1 MQTIRNLFLLLL
13 FTLPIIFSPVTYL
26 AFELPKILILY
37 FFSALSIY
45 FLAKSGYS
53 LTKLTKIHKL
63 FLIFLLWIIFT
74 SIIGLSFQQSFWGSY
89 FRMQG
94 ILSWICYTILFFI
107 SGKVFSDAYFRR
119 HVCLA
124 ILVSATFTAI
134 LALIQFIGLWFLGN
148 NTQLLYSGRVIST
161 FGQPNFLGA
170 YLVMSL
176 PFVWYLYNHTPLS
189 LRARFVSGVAIFI
202 IILGIFSTF
211 SRSAY
216 LGLAILALI
225 WGIKH
230 YKLLL
235 TGIVFSVLLFGA
247 LATISPNLV
256 YQQWYRFKVNT
267 ISKWTAENR
276 LIIAQKSLKLIVQ
289 RPIIGYG
296 IENFSLAFPQVVS
309 EDDLGLKDIVV
320 DSAHNLFLDLGVQ
333 TGLIG
338 LGIFLAILIVTI
350 KAGLKVKDDFIKA
363 SLCVIISFLII
374 HQFSPVSVIPMVIFW
389 ISLGVINPLHVI
401 ASEGKKSSNYIIHF
415 FGISLIALTTFF
427 IIQTI
432 RADILFHQSSAYEV
446 SDINRAIKL
455 DNDAIKIAPWIN
467 FYKIRRDFLLKQL
480 GY

>member
-1 MQTIRNLFLLLL
+1 MLLL
-13 FTLPIIFSPVTYL
+13 FTLPITFFPFTYL

-37 FFSALSIY
+37 FVSALSIY
-45 FLAKSGYS
+45 FLSSAGYRF
-53 LTKLTKIHKL
+53 TKLTKIHRL

-74 SIIGLSFQQSFWGSY
+74 SIIGLSFQQSFWGNY

-94 ILSWICYTILFFI
+94 ILTYLCYTLLFFI
-107 SGKVFSDAYFRR
+107 SGKVFADNHFRR
-119 HVCLA
+119 HACLT

-134 LALIQFIGLWFLGN
+134 LALIQFISLWFLGN

-176 PFVWYLYNHTPLS
+176 PFVCFLFNQVKSQLKILIAS
-189 LRARFVSGVAIFI
+189 CMVI
-202 IILGIFSTF
+202 IILGIFSTV

-216 LGLAILALI
+216 LGLAILGLI

-235 TGIVFSVLLFGA
+235 TSIVFSVLLFGIMA
-247 LATISPNLV
+247 IISPNLV
-256 YQQWYRFKVNT
+256 YQQWYRLKVDT

-276 LIIAQKSLKLIVQ
+276 LVIAQKSVKLISQ
-289 RPIIGYG
+289 RPLTGYG
-296 IENFSLAFPQVVS
+296 LENFSLAFPSVVT
-309 EDDLGLKDIVV
+309 ENDLGLKDIVV
-320 DSAHNLFLDLGVQ
+320 DSAHNIFLDLSVQ

-363 SLCVIISFLII
+363 SFYVIISFLVI
-374 HQFSPVSVIPMVIFW
+374 HQFSPVSVVPMVLFW
-389 ISLGVINPLHVI
+389 VSIGAINGPVIGYFIPRKNFKIVIN
-401 ASEGKKSSNYIIHF
+401 IIS
-415 FGISLIALTTFF
+415 ISLIILVSGFL
-427 IIQTI
+427 IQTV
-432 RADILFHQSSAYEV
+432 RADVLFREAGAYEV

-455 DNDAIKIAPWIN
+455 DNDAIKLAPWIN
-467 FYKIRRDFLLKQL
+467 FYSVRRDFLLKQL